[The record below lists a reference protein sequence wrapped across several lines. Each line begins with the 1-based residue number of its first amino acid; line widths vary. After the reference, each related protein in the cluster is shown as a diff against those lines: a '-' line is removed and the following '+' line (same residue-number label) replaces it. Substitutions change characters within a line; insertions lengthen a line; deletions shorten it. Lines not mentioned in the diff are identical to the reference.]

1 MRISGF
7 FINLQKSTARAD
19 HMRSESIR
27 LDLRL
32 SREVAVDG
40 KGLTLED
47 VTSIH
52 NPVKGLHQM
61 SAQEIGCFLSHRN
74 VWKRIAEG
82 ENAFG
87 AVFED
92 DLTFS
97 NDARYLMSNDGWIPP
112 NVDIVKIE
120 TTSRKVLLFP
130 PFSQVIPGRRL
141 GHLASAHMG
150 GGGYI
155 VSKSIATR
163 LYDAT
168 QEIVAPVDYI
178 LFSPEHM
185 ILREVSRLQM
195 FPAICVQQVR
205 SKAVFLPEN
214 AELSKLDRARAV
226 HKIRGWRKLW
236 RELMRP
242 FNNSI
247 SGFSYR
253 WASLM
258 RGGKW
263 LFIKYR

>member
-1 MRISGF
+1 
-7 FINLQKSTARAD
+7 
-19 HMRSESIR
+19 
-27 LDLRL
+27 
-32 SREVAVDG
+32 
-40 KGLTLED
+40 
-47 VTSIH
+47 
-52 NPVKGLHQM
+52 
-61 SAQEIGCFLSHRN
+61 
-74 VWKRIAEG
+74 
-82 ENAFG
+82 
-87 AVFED
+87 
-92 DLTFS
+92 
-97 NDARYLMSNDGWIPP
+97 MSNDGWIPQ

-168 QEIVAPVDYI
+168 QEIGAPVDYI
-178 LFSPEHM
+178 LFSPEQM

-247 SGFSYR
+247 SGFLYK
-253 WASLM
+253 WASIR

>member
-1 MRISGF
+1 
-7 FINLQKSTARAD
+7 
-19 HMRSESIR
+19 
-27 LDLRL
+27 
-32 SREVAVDG
+32 
-40 KGLTLED
+40 
-47 VTSIH
+47 
-52 NPVKGLHQM
+52 
-61 SAQEIGCFLSHRN
+61 
-74 VWKRIAEG
+74 
-82 ENAFG
+82 
-87 AVFED
+87 
-92 DLTFS
+92 
-97 NDARYLMSNDGWIPP
+97 
-112 NVDIVKIE
+112 
-120 TTSRKVLLFP
+120 
-130 PFSQVIPGRRL
+130 
-141 GHLASAHMG
+141 MG

-253 WASLM
+253 WASLR